1 MVNFDIQLKGIN
13 MDQIHYV
20 LSPLGESLLW
30 LVQKHKPQVKKIW
43 ETLVDAEDRETAIRA
58 LLKNHP
64 DNILNNLKVDDLTK
78 LTEELKFVRNS

>member
-1 MVNFDIQLKGIN
+1 MVNFDIQLKGRN

>member
-20 LSPLGESLLW
+20 LSPLGEALLW
-30 LVQKHKPQVKKIW
+30 LVQKHRPQVKKIW
-43 ETLVDAEDRETAIRA
+43 ETLVEAEDRETAIRA

-64 DNILNNLKVDDLTK
+64 DNILNNLKVEDITK

>member
-1 MVNFDIQLKGIN
+1 M
-13 MDQIHYV
+13 
-20 LSPLGESLLW
+20 
-30 LVQKHKPQVKKIW
+30 QKHKPQVKKIW
-43 ETLVDAEDRETAIRA
+43 EPLVDAEDRETAIRA

>member
-1 MVNFDIQLKGIN
+1 MVNFDIQLKDIN

-20 LSPLGESLLW
+20 LSPLGEALLW
-30 LVQKHKPQVKKIW
+30 LVQKHRPQVKKIW
-43 ETLVDAEDRETAIRA
+43 ETLVEAEDRETAIRA

-64 DNILNNLKVDDLTK
+64 DNILNNLKVEDITK

>member
-20 LSPLGESLLW
+20 LSPLGEALLW
-30 LVQKHKPQVKKIW
+30 LVQKHRPQVKKIW

-58 LLKNHP
+58 LLKKHP
-64 DNILNNLKVDDLTK
+64 DNILNNLKVEDITK

>member
-1 MVNFDIQLKGIN
+1 